1 MSPRPRGGSRGR
13 EEGPAPGS
21 AMRSDPYSAARDI
34 ALRQLAAAPRTR
46 AQLAAALVRR
56 GVPRE
61 VAAAVLDRFEEVD
74 LVDDA
79 DFARQWVRSRGGG
92 HSRRALSHELAGKG
106 VSAGVIREAVEQIG
120 PGDELAARELVRR
133 KLPSMRGDDPARRAR
148 RLTGM
153 LARRGYD
160 SETVYRAVREAC
172 AEDAEDAEEADRTA
186 ELLDGGGEPAW

>member
-1 MSPRPRGGSRGR
+1 MSLRPRGGSRGR

-21 AMRSDPYSAARDI
+21 TMRSDPYSAARDI
-34 ALRQLAAAPRTR
+34 VLRQLAAAPRTR
-46 AQLAAALVRR
+46 AQLAAALARR

-61 VAAAVLDRFEEVD
+61 VAAAVLDRLEEVD

-106 VSAGVIREAVEQIG
+106 VPDGVIREAVEQIS
-120 PGDELAARELVRR
+120 PGDELVAARELVRR

-160 SETVYRAVREAC
+160 SATVYRAVREAC
-172 AEDAEDAEEADRTA
+172 AEDAEEADGTA
-186 ELLDGGGEPAW
+186 ELLDGSAEPGW